1 MGLLTHNDLTIPG
14 HRRLA
19 LLDMIAVDHGFLR
32 VFWTARHRV
41 SDEMWRSNQPW
52 PFQIRQAA
60 ESGIRTIIN
69 LRGSRAC
76 GSYALEAE
84 ACARY
89 GVALVD
95 LGTRSRG
102 APERSFVLEADDI
115 FRRIAYPALMH
126 CKSGADR
133 AGFMSALYLVLRKN
147 EPVERAMR
155 HLSWRYGHVRQ
166 AKTGILDFFL
176 EQYLDYTRA
185 RPMPFL
191 TWVKEVYDPEQVA
204 RDFHAQWWA
213 NLVVDRM
220 LGRE

>member
-1 MGLLTHNDLTIPG
+1 MGLLTHNDLTVPNQ
-14 HRRLA
+14 RRLA
-19 LLDMIAVDHGFLR
+19 LVDMIAVDHGFLR
-32 VFWTARHRV
+32 LAWTARHRV

-52 PFQIRQAA
+52 PFQIRRMAA
-60 ESGIRTIIN
+60 QGVRTIIN
-69 LRGSRAC
+69 LRGARPC

-84 ACARY
+84 ACQRH

-102 APERSFVLEADDI
+102 VPEREFIYEADDI

-147 EPVERAMR
+147 EPVETALR
-155 HLSWRYGHVRQ
+155 HLSWRYGHIRQ
-166 AKTGILDFFL
+166 AKTGILDFFFERYL
-176 EQYLDYTRA
+176 EDTKK
-185 RPMPFL
+185 RPMPFM
-191 TWVKEVYDPEQVA
+191 TWVREVYDPEAVKA
-204 RDFHAQWWA
+204 AFHAQWWA
-213 NLVVDRM
+213 NLVVDRV